1 MVSASITGTVYLD
14 GVKTEKAHGRNRIG
28 IGETVCWRDD
38 IDSKRT
44 QNTKQIAPRDNSF
57 LLKGKLLPL
66 TRKKQVA
73 LEKNEKISEKTIF
86 NHGLSHVYQVLV
98 QKYLKLQFN
107 PSSSQ
112 IWI

>member
-1 MVSASITGTVYLD
+1 MQRVS
-14 GVKTEKAHGRNRIG
+14 
-28 IGETVCWRDD
+28 ETFIINPFLGSVSSVD
-38 IDSKRT
+38 KY
-44 QNTKQIAPRDNSF
+44 SF

-66 TRKKQVA
+66 TIKKQVA
-73 LEKNEKISEKTIF
+73 LEKNGKISEKTIF

-107 PSSSQ
+107 LSSSP